1 MFDRDALEYLSEQG
15 QSEIIEV
22 NGQQYATHQ
31 LYKVLEPT
39 PAALVVRNLSGL
51 VDYLKSKFDKQAPL
65 LVHVVS
71 PTQVT
76 VVSSYNNDYARREVI
91 KAEALLPEYRFGSYY
106 EAEDFIIKL
115 QSGFVAN
122 EDRAKLLKVVGN
134 VKEENVRSIGDDGV
148 SQSVTAKTGV
158 ATVEDV
164 KVPNPVLLA
173 PYRTFV
179 EVIQPESAFVFRM
192 KNGPLA
198 ALFEADGGAW
208 RNEAI
213 DAVATYLTAELS
225 ELIETGQIVVIA

>member
-1 MFDRDALEYLSEQG
+1 MKSE
-15 QSEIIEV
+15 
-22 NGQQYATHQ
+22 
-31 LYKVLEPT
+31 
-39 PAALVVRNLSGL
+39 
-51 VDYLKSKFDKQAPL
+51 FDKQAPL

-76 VVSSYNNDYARREVI
+76 VVSSYNNDYARKEII

-208 RNEAI
+208 RNAAI
-213 DAVATYLTAELS
+213 DAVATYLVEKLS